1 MPTQREAGLR
11 ALKQGDFERARVLLE
26 SACWQYPEDFKA
38 HYLLGAVYYNCRR
51 YDQAVSALQR
61 AVFLKPHS
69 PQAHYNLG
77 IALERIG
84 KWEDAANEVRK
95 ALELDPHYEVA
106 SGTLRKWARAGKIS
120 LTPEEEAKLLAGL
133 PRNWLTQQN
142 ADTSAASMEAPSD
155 AVQSSP
161 EAEPQK
167 AAPSAQAA
175 MLPPFVEIAPS
186 RPESIS
192 PPLNQ
197 PITAQDT
204 PSDLSSVNPPN
215 LASDSATVVETTTQP
230 GEARTQTSSDEIKED
245 SLQTDIPVLQPT
257 LLTPPPIEWSQPD
270 EVPLVPEPPDPILL
284 QEVMES
290 DDVAT
295 TTPPPILSE
304 VVSPPKAL
312 QEKTADN
319 NTEPAEPS
327 AIAVPEEVS
336 APPEVTE
343 PSDVNVLDLLA
354 PPEVFELPTPESL
367 PTHPVPPP
375 VIETREEES
384 NLVRASAPTDSAL
397 QQEDISPTTTALEPP
412 AVALNDPTVL
422 ETETT
427 PSSTVSPQ
435 AQPQPTFSEPSI
447 GEPLLGHASR
457 ESVQERASAQQTAA
471 SPTHEPSQSAEAP
484 EEAVSAEIPPHVQP
498 KSRQTKARG
507 SVEDDAEDY
516 SYFVPVPCQ
525 EATEALQ
532 IAIASLILFVIGVVL
547 GPIAI
552 RKAIEAKRWIA
563 ASPYFTGAT
572 QANIALVLGI
582 LSTVISLLF
591 CIHYAPSLFS
601 TH

>member
-95 ALELDPHYEVA
+95 ALELDPRYELA

-133 PRNWLTQQN
+133 PRNWLTPQN
-142 ADTSAASMEAPSD
+142 ADTTASPANLSSEAM
-155 AVQSSP
+155 QSSIDS
-161 EAEPQK
+161 EPQD
-167 AAPSAQAA
+167 ATTSSQAA
-175 MLPPFVEIAPS
+175 MLRPFIETPS
-186 RPESIS
+186 SMQDSIS
-192 PPLNQ
+192 PPLDQ
-197 PITAQDT
+197 AITAQDT
-204 PSDLSSVNPPN
+204 PPDLSSANPPN
-215 LASDSATVVETTTQP
+215 LADDSAIVTETTTQP
-230 GEARTQTSSDEIKED
+230 EEVQIQPSLEEIKGD
-245 SLQTDIPVLQPT
+245 SLQTDIPTPQAT

-270 EVPLVPEPPDPILL
+270 EVPLLPEPPDPVLL
-284 QEVMES
+284 QEALES
-290 DDVAT
+290 EDVTT

-304 VVSPPKAL
+304 VVSTPEAL
-312 QEKTADN
+312 LEKPASIM
-319 NTEPAEPS
+319 EPAEPS
-327 AIAVPEEVS
+327 ATAASEEGS
-336 APPEVTE
+336 APPETKE
-343 PSDVNVLDLLA
+343 PSDVNILDLLA

-367 PTHPVPPP
+367 PTHPFPPP
-375 VIETREEES
+375 VIEEQEEGS
-384 NLVRASAPTDSAL
+384 NLAMASAPTDSAL
-397 QQEDISPTTTALEPP
+397 KEESSPTVTDSEPP
-412 AVALNDPTVL
+412 VVALTGPTVL

-427 PSSTVSPQ
+427 SPSIASPQ
-435 AQPQPTFSEPSI
+435 AESSSVSSEPSI
-447 GEPLLGHASR
+447 GEPLLEHTPHEAVR
-457 ESVQERASAQQTAA
+457 ETAP
-471 SPTHEPSQSAEAP
+471 SSTHKPSQSADAP
-484 EEAVSAEIPPHVQP
+484 EEAVSADIPPQVQP
-498 KSRQTKARG
+498 KSRQAKARV
-507 SVEDDAEDY
+507 SVEDGTEDY

-532 IAIASLILFVIGVVL
+532 IAIASLILFVIGVIL

-572 QANIALVLGI
+572 QANIALVLGV